1 MVKFF
6 HVFALVIVL
15 SSCQVSEQITINDD
29 GSGTI
34 EMTENRHEPSYMR
47 LVGERYGKEDFYK
60 DSTYVFSDY
69 IKKYNYNFIKF
80 TPVEQILFSRYKD
93 VIVHIKKS
101 SFDKQYKTNFICH
114 FAKVEN
120 IPDLYKTEDYADDL
134 ENNYALTAEKHYF
147 KVSYSYDNSVFKR
160 IITMTNQDEQNN
172 QKAEMEAAKAKY
184 GNLGFVQEYQLH
196 YNFPRKIKSVS
207 NAAAKISEDKKALSI
222 TFPLSDCIA
231 NPEIT
236 QLEVV
241 LE

>member
-1 MVKFF
+1 MKNFF
-6 HVFALVIVL
+6 YLLSLTLLVT
-15 SSCQVSEQITINDD
+15 SCQISENITINDD

-47 LVGERYGKEDFYK
+47 LVGEQYGKEDFYK

-80 TPVEQILFSRYKD
+80 TPIEQTLFSRYKD
-93 VIVHIKKS
+93 VVVHIKKS
-101 SFDKQYKTNFICH
+101 SFDKEYKTTFTH
-114 FAKVEN
+114 VFSKVEI

-134 ENNYALTAEKHYF
+134 ENNYALTAEKHYYTI
-147 KVSYSYDNSVFKR
+147 SYSYDNSVFKR
-160 IITMTNQDEQNN
+160 IVTRTNPDEQNI
-172 QKAEMEAAKAKY
+172 QKKEMEAAKAKY
-184 GNLGFVQEYQLH
+184 GNLGYVQEYQLH